1 MIEDSFDALNLK
13 WLSQPA
19 LGKARYVKGLA
30 IGALLPVVFVMYG
43 WIFNIEILKSLLPGQ
58 APMRFIT
65 AVAFFLCGLSVFFI
79 AESVRGKREIAQIV
93 LPATSISVLLLMATA
108 IAGKILNVETGVESL
123 FVGVLSQTAGAGEMP
138 TVFEIGVFILIPLL
152 SILTLFKIGY
162 LKFIVFYLGVV
173 MAGIGLI
180 SAAGRIVK
188 IGQLNLDFL
197 PVFFSAV
204 ILAVLGGALAVL
216 GKIINSLEAHP
227 YD

>member
-1 MIEDSFDALNLK
+1 MIEDSLEALNSK

-19 LGKARYVKGLA
+19 LIKIRYVKGLT
-30 IGALLPVVFVMYG
+30 ISALLPVVFVMYG

-65 AVAFFLCGLSVFFI
+65 AVAFFLNGLSAFFI

-108 IAGKILNVETGVESL
+108 IAGNLLNVETGIEKL

-138 TVFEIGVFILIPLL
+138 SVFEIIVFILISLL
-152 SILTLFKIGY
+152 SILTLFRIRY
-162 LKFIVFYLGVV
+162 LKFVVFYLGVI
-173 MAGIGLI
+173 MAGFGLI
-180 SAAGRIVK
+180 SALGRIIKV
-188 IGQLNLDFL
+188 GSLNLDSL

-204 ILAVLGGALAVL
+204 ILVLLGLAFAVLGRIV
-216 GKIINSLEAHP
+216 NSLEIYP